1 MIKHIAYSYQYE
13 NQLLSFKNIFT
24 TVVRSILASNTP
36 LTSFI
41 GVQKE
46 SKSENVN
53 AVKRGHWYILSFYSL
68 LSRDEVRWV
77 QNVKFTQN

>member
-36 LTSFI
+36 LTWENQFHGGSKGEQVEERQRGETRSLVYFKLLFFI
-41 GVQKE
+41 VT
-46 SKSENVN
+46 
-53 AVKRGHWYILSFYSL
+53 R
-68 LSRDEVRWV
+68 
-77 QNVKFTQN
+77 